1 MTTQES
7 KCLIE
12 GCKKPYRAKGYC
24 NIHYKKWR
32 SGELPKPRYKTC
44 LQEGCRKKRYESSS
58 LCEEH
63 LKAKL
68 GKPEA
73 PAAPAKTETDVPEKT
88 ETVQAT
94 PEAPKPAVEQTATPS
109 A

>member
-1 MTTQES
+1 MTTQVS
-7 KCLIE
+7 KCSIE
-12 GCKKPYRAKGYC
+12 ACKKPYRAKGYC
-24 NIHYKKWR
+24 ETHYKKWK

-73 PAAPAKTETDVPEKT
+73 PAAPAKTE
-88 ETVQAT
+88 
-94 PEAPKPAVEQTATPS
+94 EAPKAVETPKPDEAPSSAPS

>member
-7 KCLIE
+7 QCSIE

-24 NIHYKKWR
+24 DIHYKKWK

-44 LQEGCRKKRYESSS
+44 LQEGCRKKRHESSS

-73 PAAPAKTETDVPEKT
+73 SVAPVKTEEVPK
-88 ETVQAT
+88 
-94 PEAPKPAVEQTATPS
+94 AVETPKLAAEQSSAPS